1 MQVTVDRMRT
11 GERGVVVSISGGWG
25 MTRRLEHLGL
35 RPGKALTK
43 VSSQFMAGPVT
54 VMVDGRQVAMGR
66 GIASRILL
74 DMAPAR

>member
-1 MQVTVDRMRT
+1 MQVTVDRMRA

-25 MTRRLEHLGL
+25 MARRLEQLGL
-35 RPGKALTK
+35 RPGKTLTK

-54 VMVDGRQVAMGR
+54 VMVDSRQVAMGR

-74 DMAPAR
+74 DVAPVP